1 MNTPANLFELTD
13 ETLRKSQAKDL
24 LMSQYPGISDVET
37 SSRDGYIFGSF
48 SFPGGD
54 NRAVWTS
61 DDPGTVSTFDID
73 KVAWIEFVQS
83 LK

>member
-1 MNTPANLFELTD
+1 MTNPANLFELTD
-13 ETLRKSQAKDL
+13 ETLRNSQAKSI

-48 SFPGGD
+48 SFPGGC
-54 NRAVWTS
+54 NRAVWVS
-61 DDPGTVSTFDID
+61 DDPGTVSTFEID

-83 LK
+83 LN